1 MYKIQSEKSM
11 NDTIDLPLMTG
22 QQMDQ
27 AAFHHRYLQMPLE
40 YKKVELIDGIVFV
53 AEPTSLS
60 HATRDCAFSSLLGV
74 YAARTPGVMA
84 AANGTVILGEKD
96 EVQPDSFL
104 ILEPEYGGQTQ
115 LIETQDYESTEDDE
129 PAKYVYGGPE
139 LVVEIA
145 YSSRSIDLGTKRLRY
160 AEAGVKEFLVFDI
173 HAHNLQWFSPPAT
186 RARKTD
192 DGIYRSEVFPGLW
205 IHSNALL
212 RRDNARALDV
222 LNDGIASAEHQQF
235 VELLKSRVRT

>member
-1 MYKIQSEKSM
+1 M

-27 AAFHHRYLQMPLE
+27 AEFHHRYLQMPLE
-40 YKKVELIDGIVFV
+40 YKKVELVDGVVFV
-53 AEPTSLS
+53 AEP
-60 HATRDCAFSSLLGV
+60 SSLNHSEPDIALSTLLCI
-74 YAARTPGVMA
+74 YAARTPGVIA
-84 AANGTVILGEKD
+84 ATNATVILGEKD

-115 LIETQDYESTEDDE
+115 LIETRDYESAEDE

-160 AEAGVKEFLVFDI
+160 AEAGVKEFFVFDI
-173 HAHNLQWFSPPAT
+173 HGHNLQWFSPPAT

-205 IHSNALL
+205 IDSNALL

-222 LNDGIASAEHQQF
+222 LNDGIASAEHQAF
-235 VELLKSRVRT
+235 VELLKSRTK